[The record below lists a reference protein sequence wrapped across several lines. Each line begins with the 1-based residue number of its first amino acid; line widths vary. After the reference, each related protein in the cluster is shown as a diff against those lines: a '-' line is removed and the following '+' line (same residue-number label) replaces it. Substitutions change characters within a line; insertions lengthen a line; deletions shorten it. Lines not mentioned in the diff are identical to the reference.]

1 MILLL
6 DGTSD
11 SRGIA
16 IKLKK
21 DNYKIIATATT
32 YEGTNKLIDNNISVI
47 NKKLL
52 YDDLIKKCK
61 KLNIDTIIDATHP
74 YAYSIHENSLKVAME
89 LNIKFIRYERKELN
103 YNDKNIIYVN
113 DYSEI
118 ENAIKNIDSKNIMV
132 TTGIKNIE
140 YYNNIINNKNVYF
153 RILPDPENI
162 KKLFSM
168 DVKMRNIIAIEGPF
182 TEELNEELYKNY
194 NIDTLITKDSGF
206 DSKNK
211 IDAAIKNNI
220 KVIIIKRKKF
230 NYNNIAY
237 NYEDLI
243 KILKG
248 DKNI

>member
-11 SRGIA
+11 SREIA
-16 IKLKK
+16 IKLKN

-32 YEGTNKLIDNNISVI
+32 YEGANKLIDNNINVI

-52 YDDLIKKCK
+52 YGDLIKKCK

-74 YAYSIHENSLKVAME
+74 YAYSIHENSLKASNE
-89 LNIKFIRYERKELN
+89 LNIKFIRYERKDLN

-118 ENAIKNIDSKNIMV
+118 ENIMKNINSRNIIV

-140 YYNNIINNKNVYF
+140 YYNDIINNKNVYF

-168 DVKMRNIIAIEGPF
+168 NVKMRNIIAIEGPF
-182 TEELNEELYKNY
+182 TEKLNEELYKNY

-243 KILKG
+243 KILNG